1 MDEATFVQPYD
12 LCSQIHLPALFPVR
26 VIIVSI
32 EFKVCRYNILF
43 QWYDETS
50 FSPVAGTKKRKATS
64 SSSVGIP
71 SETMESPSVV
81 SRLNS
86 SDLYRQLAEQQQL
99 SASKNEILHSEPGNE
114 NAKVQLQVS
123 TATIKHM
130 LSLIHNL
137 ESTSN

>member
-1 MDEATFVQPYD
+1 MHEVA
-12 LCSQIHLPALFPVR
+12 A
-26 VIIVSI
+26 
-32 EFKVCRYNILF
+32 
-43 QWYDETS
+43 TS

-86 SDLYRQLAEQQQL
+86 SDLYRQSAEQQQL
-99 SASKNEILHSEPGNE
+99 SASINEILHSEPGNE
-114 NAKVQLQVS
+114 NAKVQLQAS
-123 TATIKHM
+123 TATIKHI
-130 LSLIHNL
+130 LSLIHDL

>member
-32 EFKVCRYNILF
+32 EFKVCRYNILL

-50 FSPVAGTKKRKATS
+50 FSPVAGTKK
-64 SSSVGIP
+64 SVGIP

-123 TATIKHM
+123 TATIKHI
-130 LSLIHNL
+130 LSLIHDL

>member
-1 MDEATFVQPYD
+1 MHEVA
-12 LCSQIHLPALFPVR
+12 A
-26 VIIVSI
+26 
-32 EFKVCRYNILF
+32 
-43 QWYDETS
+43 TS

-64 SSSVGIP
+64 SSSTDPCNSASSVCIP

-99 SASKNEILHSEPGNE
+99 SASINEILHSEPGSK
-114 NAKVQLQVS
+114 NAKVQLQAS
-123 TATIKHM
+123 TATIKHI
-130 LSLIHNL
+130 LSLIHDL